1 MARRKGSLWVPV
13 TTWVAA
19 FVAVLEFFSARR
31 KIKKSVS
38 VLFAAHVESLS
49 TAARI
54 VSLERYWA
62 MSG

>member
-1 MARRKGSLWVPV
+1 MRWCRPGCWSGVRAGRW
-13 TTWVAA
+13 
-19 FVAVLEFFSARR
+19 LEFFSARR